1 MKEESWTKVME
12 EISDIHVVEAVR
24 LRRKHRRP
32 LWMGLIAVA
41 VVAAV
46 VLGNLFWKEEKPV
59 MPTAQ
64 ALSLAV
70 YPETAVCPYLLGSGP
85 ENGERMKPWLNDR
98 VARATCSKQYQGA
111 LDGFLATTIPQLLA
125 GHEGQNR
132 MYSPL
137 SLYMSLAMLAEITD
151 GESRE
156 QVLGLLGA
164 PDLETL
170 RLQAQA
176 VWKANYV
183 NDGASTRILA
193 TSLWLSEDVDFVQ
206 KTMDRLAETY
216 HTSSYQVEM
225 GTQGTNQAL
234 REWIIEQTGGLLQ
247 EQAQGLEFHVDTV
260 LALASTVHYR
270 AKWQSAFAPE
280 RTQGMLFYGFK
291 RAVNYKFIKQRSVL
305 QYYQGENFSAVF
317 LPMEGGGGMWLML
330 PEEGGLPEE
339 LLNSGEVVRF
349 LLNQEIWE
357 NSTYPMVDLIIPKMN
372 ITSDLDL
379 RQELQALGVTDV
391 FDAQVSDFTPMTEQK
406 NGICIG
412 EVSYAIQVVVDEEGS
427 SAADYTVM
435 GMEGTHATQPEE
447 TIEFDVRRPFLY
459 AITGEDGLPLFI
471 GTYYEPDVMS
481 QLSASKSR

>member
-46 VLGNLFWKEEKPV
+46 VVGNLFWKEEKPV

-64 ALSLAV
+64 AVSLAV

-247 EQAQGLEFHVDTV
+247 EQA
-260 LALASTVHYR
+260 
-270 AKWQSAFAPE
+270 
-280 RTQGMLFYGFK
+280 
-291 RAVNYKFIKQRSVL
+291 
-305 QYYQGENFSAVF
+305 
-317 LPMEGGGGMWLML
+317 
-330 PEEGGLPEE
+330 
-339 LLNSGEVVRF
+339 
-349 LLNQEIWE
+349 
-357 NSTYPMVDLIIPKMN
+357 
-372 ITSDLDL
+372 
-379 RQELQALGVTDV
+379 
-391 FDAQVSDFTPMTEQK
+391 
-406 NGICIG
+406 
-412 EVSYAIQVVVDEEGS
+412 
-427 SAADYTVM
+427 
-435 GMEGTHATQPEE
+435 
-447 TIEFDVRRPFLY
+447 
-459 AITGEDGLPLFI
+459 
-471 GTYYEPDVMS
+471 
-481 QLSASKSR
+481 

>member
-1 MKEESWTKVME
+1 
-12 EISDIHVVEAVR
+12 
-24 LRRKHRRP
+24 
-32 LWMGLIAVA
+32 
-41 VVAAV
+41 
-46 VLGNLFWKEEKPV
+46 
-59 MPTAQ
+59 
-64 ALSLAV
+64 
-70 YPETAVCPYLLGSGP
+70 
-85 ENGERMKPWLNDR
+85 
-98 VARATCSKQYQGA
+98 
-111 LDGFLATTIPQLLA
+111 
-125 GHEGQNR
+125 

-372 ITSDLDL
+372 IT
-379 RQELQALGVTDV
+379 
-391 FDAQVSDFTPMTEQK
+391 
-406 NGICIG
+406 
-412 EVSYAIQVVVDEEGS
+412 
-427 SAADYTVM
+427 
-435 GMEGTHATQPEE
+435 
-447 TIEFDVRRPFLY
+447 
-459 AITGEDGLPLFI
+459 
-471 GTYYEPDVMS
+471 
-481 QLSASKSR
+481 